1 MKNLAFRLLETYAEA
16 RSGAV
21 TCNTNF
27 PRVWPATPRSNA
39 SLALASGIVSA
50 MTGRIAPE
58 SINAAI
64 SSASDES
71 IPRAQLR
78 LWRVLIHELLRA
90 STFMQSNGFHC
101 DPSSIGI
108 FFV

>member
-1 MKNLAFRLLETYAEA
+1 MRVQPAKTGGPTDGGRSRQGSQSGDDSYADCKKENRIYAHEKSRFRTLRTYAEA
-16 RSGAV
+16 LSGAV

-58 SINAAI
+58 SINA
-64 SSASDES
+64 
-71 IPRAQLR
+71 
-78 LWRVLIHELLRA
+78 
-90 STFMQSNGFHC
+90 
-101 DPSSIGI
+101 
-108 FFV
+108 